1 MDTTEKTLY
10 TAILISAGII
20 GFVLFYF
27 AYTVY
32 KGRMNYFRMLA
43 RNLVAEMEVL
53 ERERTRMARDL
64 HDELG
69 PLLAVT
75 KIQIEQAEVE
85 HAATQQKLKSAAA
98 NILKV
103 MERSGE
109 IARNLTPRILTDK
122 GLRIALEDFIE
133 QFNEAGTM
141 KIKLVYCVQQELKEF
156 YALQLYRIVQ
166 ELVHNA
172 VKHSGGSAVEIF
184 LKEYRKKVYLIY
196 TDNGKGLDASL
207 FTKECAGLGLSS
219 LQNRAALLGGKMTI
233 HKPQRKGTELVFEI
247 PL

>member
-10 TAILISAGII
+10 TAILISAAII

-85 HAATQQKLKSAAA
+85 HEPTRQKLKSAAG
-98 NILKV
+98 NIVRL

-109 IARNLTPRILTDK
+109 IARNLTPRILIDK
-122 GLRIALEDFIE
+122 GLKIALEDFIE
-133 QFNEAGTM
+133 QYNTAGTIE
-141 KIKLVYCVQQELKEF
+141 IKLVYRIQKELQDF

-172 VKHSGGSAVEIF
+172 VKHSGGSMAEIH
-184 LKEYRKKVYLIY
+184 LKEYRKKLYLFY
-196 TDNGKGLDASL
+196 TDNGKGLDTSL
-207 FTKECAGLGLSS
+207 LTKERAGLGLSS

-233 HKPQRKGTELVFEI
+233 HKPKKKGTDIVFEI